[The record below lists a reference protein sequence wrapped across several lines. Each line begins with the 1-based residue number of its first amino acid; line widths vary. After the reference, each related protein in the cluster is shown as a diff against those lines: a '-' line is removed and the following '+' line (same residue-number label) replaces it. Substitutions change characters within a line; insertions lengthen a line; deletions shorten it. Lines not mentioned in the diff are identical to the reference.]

1 MAEGKIWNNL
11 LWDSEFNLLLNNMG
25 FKVLRYWGHQ
35 IKDELNWC
43 LNRVLEIITNEDM
56 DRMVDD

>member
-1 MAEGKIWNNL
+1 MTEGKIWNNL

>member
-1 MAEGKIWNNL
+1 MTEGKIWSNL
-11 LWDSEFNLLLNNMG
+11 LWDSEVNLLLNNMG

-35 IKDELNWC
+35 VKDELNWC